1 MTVVLDPAARRS
13 LEVHTTETYPEEACG
28 FLLGAEGEPR
38 RLVEA
43 RPTANVQEEGKTR
56 RFTIDPR
63 EILRLD
69 RELEAAPVK
78 LLGFYHSHPDHPAV
92 PSTYDTERG
101 WPWYSYLIQAVR
113 GGKPGDLRAW
123 RLEEGAGLFK
133 EEDLIIKSGSLEVR

>member
-1 MTVVLDPAARRS
+1 VTVILDPAARRAME
-13 LEVHTTETYPEEACG
+13 LHTTETYPEEACG
-28 FLLGAEGEPR
+28 FLLGTEGEPR
-38 RLVEA
+38 RLVQA
-43 RPTANVQEEGKTR
+43 RPTANVHGEDKTR

-69 RELEAAPVK
+69 RELEGGPVK

-101 WPWYSYLIQAVR
+101 WSWYSYLIQALR
-113 GGKPGDLRAW
+113 GGKLGDLRAW

-133 EEDLIIKSGSLEVR
+133 EEDLIIRSASVEAR